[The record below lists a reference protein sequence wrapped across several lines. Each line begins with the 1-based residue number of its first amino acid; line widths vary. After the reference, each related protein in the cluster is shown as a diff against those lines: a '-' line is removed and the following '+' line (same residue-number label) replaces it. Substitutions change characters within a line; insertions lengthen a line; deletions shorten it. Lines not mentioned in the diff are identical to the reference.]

1 MQRGRRFLQAAC
13 KIRSAAGHRSRTK
26 PLGGGVM
33 KGRLQVSA
41 AAAVAAA
48 AFTVAACG
56 GSDSGGGGNSKAATD
71 ATSKLSNK
79 PMTLTFLWFEWP
91 PAHALE
97 ELGKEYTKTRPNV
110 TIKVNTVPIANWHDA
125 IFTQFAARKT
135 NFDIPVLDSQ
145 NIGEAVENGSIIN
158 LTDFVKKNIDT
169 SVYDPYFLA
178 AYGQYPQAQTGKA
191 NPDAKTYGP
200 PLLGDTWSMIWRK
213 DLMGDTPPA
222 TWEDMIA
229 AAKKCQQDNPGMS
242 GLAFHQ
248 SGTGDAAAVTYNV
261 VNALYG
267 GQLWDSKDRKIE
279 GVINDAAGKK
289 AMNVLV
295 NDMVPLTPKGS
306 SNWFIDE
313 VNAAI
318 SQGKVCVGF
327 QWIAAMGG
335 LLDPKSS
342 KLGKTRE
349 EILNK
354 LAFAPLPKQDTDRV
368 PLGGMGLHISKYIP
382 ADHQAEALNFMK
394 CFQTPAAQKKWAQP
408 GGVPA
413 RNDVLNSP
421 DFLDVL
427 PYNKVF
433 TESVPRLKDFWNLP
447 EYAKLLNVHS
457 TEVNAAISGTEK
469 PDAALD
475 KLAADEQAILDESG
489 H

>member
-1 MQRGRRFLQAAC
+1 
-13 KIRSAAGHRSRTK
+13 
-26 PLGGGVM
+26 M
-33 KGRLQVSA
+33 KGRLTVSA
-41 AAAVAAA
+41 TLCAVAAA
-48 AFTVAACG
+48 LTVAACG
-56 GSDSGGGGNSKAATD
+56 GSGDSGGDNAAP
-71 ATSKLSNK
+71 AKGAALSTK
-79 PMTLTFLWFEWP
+79 PMTLTFLWFDWP

-110 TIKVNTVPIANWHDA
+110 TVKVNTVPNAQWHDA

-135 NFDIPVLDSQ
+135 NFDLPVLDSQ
-145 NIGEAVENGSIIN
+145 NIGEAVTNGSILD

-169 SVYDPYFLA
+169 SQYDPYFLA
-178 AYGQYPQAQTGKA
+178 AYGQYPQNTTGKA
-191 NPDAKTYGP
+191 DPDAKTYGM
-200 PLLGDTWSMIWRK
+200 PLLGDTWTMVWRK

-229 AAKKCQQDNPGMS
+229 AAKKCQTDNPGMS

-248 SGTGDAAAVTYNV
+248 AGTGDAAAVTYNV

-267 GQLWDSKDRKIE
+267 GELWDQKNKKIE
-279 GVINDAAGKK
+279 GILNNAQGKK
-289 AMNVLV
+289 AMDVLV
-295 NDMVPLTPKGS
+295 NEMVPLTPKGS

-318 SQGKVCVGF
+318 NQGKVCVGL
-327 QWIAAMGG
+327 QWIAG
-335 LLDPKSS
+335 LGVLDPKNST
-342 KLGKTRE
+342 LGKTKE
-349 EILNK
+349 AIEKK
-354 LAFAPLPKQDTDRV
+354 LGFAPLPKQVTDKV
-368 PLGGMGLHISKYIP
+368 PLGGMGLHVSKYIP
-382 ADHQAEALNFMK
+382 ADHQAEALNFIK
-394 CFQTPAAQKKWAQP
+394 WFNTPEAQKKWAEL

-421 DFLDVL
+421 EFTEAT

-433 TESVPRLKDFWNLP
+433 TESVSRLKDFWNLP

-475 KLAADEQAILDESG
+475 KMAKDEQAILDSSG
-489 H
+489 GH

>member
-1 MQRGRRFLQAAC
+1 MKGKLTKVWVAGCALA
-13 KIRSAAGHRSRTK
+13 AAG
-26 PLGGGVM
+26 V
-33 KGRLQVSA
+33 
-41 AAAVAAA
+41 
-48 AFTVAACG
+48 VAACG
-56 GSDSGGGGNSKAATD
+56 GGGGGGGASKAATD

-79 PMTLTFLWFEWP
+79 PTTLTFLWFDWP

-97 ELGKEYTKTRPNV
+97 ALGKEYTKTRPNV
-110 TIKVNTVPIANWHDA
+110 TVKVNTVPNAQWHDA

-135 NFDIPVLDSQ
+135 NFDMPILDSQ
-145 NIGEAVENGSIIN
+145 YIGEAVNNGSILDI
-158 LTDFVKKNIDT
+158 TDFVKKNIDT
-169 SVYDPYFLA
+169 SVYDPYFLS
-178 AYGQYPQAQTGKA
+178 AYGQYPQAQTGKSDP
-191 NPDAKTYGP
+191 NAKTYGL

-222 TWEDMIA
+222 TWQDMIA

-248 SGTGDAAAVTYNV
+248 AGTSDAAAVTYNT

-267 GQLWDSKDRKIE
+267 GELWDPANRKID

-289 AMNVLV
+289 AMHVLV
-295 NDMVPLTPKGS
+295 DQMVPLTPKGS

-327 QWIAAMGG
+327 NWIAAMGG

-342 KLGKTRE
+342 KLGTTKD
-349 EILNK
+349 EILKK
-354 LAFAPLPKQDTDRV
+354 LGFAALPKQNTDRV
-368 PLGGMGLHISKYIP
+368 PLGGMGMHISKYIP
-382 ADHQAEALNFMK
+382 ADKQAEALNFMK
-394 CFQTPAAQKKWAQP
+394 WFQTPAAQTKWAQL

-413 RNDVLNSP
+413 RKDVLSSP
-421 DFLDVL
+421 AFLDAT
-427 PYNKVF
+427 PYNHVF
-433 TESVPRLKDFWNLP
+433 TESVSRLKDFWNLP

-475 KLAADEQAILDESG
+475 KLAKDEQAILDGSG